1 METMLHPPRTGMEVF
16 EMLPEGTHCQ
26 LINNN
31 IIMSPAATPSHQ
43 KLTGQLFNAIQRK
56 VEMDDLGEMFFSPI
70 DVFLNRTNAYQP
82 DIAFV
87 SKARLDIIN
96 WEKGIMD
103 APDLVIEILSKG
115 NKKNDKV
122 TKKKVYEESGVK
134 EYWLVDY
141 ATRWCEGFELING
154 KFVSFGE
161 TTGRVYIKL
170 LDVLFTF

>member
-1 METMLHPPRTGMEVF
+1 METMLPPPRTGLEVF
-16 EMLPEGTHCQ
+16 EMLPTGTLCQ

-43 KLTGQLFNAIQRK
+43 NLVAKLFSAIDRK
-56 VEMDDLGEMFFSPI
+56 VQSRDLGHTFFSPI
-70 DVFLNRTNAYQP
+70 DVYLNNSNVYQP

-87 SKARLDIIN
+87 AKERLDVIN

-115 NKKNDKV
+115 NKKYDKV
-122 TKKKVYEESGVK
+122 DKKRIYEASGVK

-141 ATRWCEGFELING
+141 ATRWCEGFELVNG

-161 TTGRVYIKL
+161 MAGRVNIKL
-170 LDVLFTF
+170 LDVSFSF